1 MFSIESSKNK
11 DVIFQCDE
19 EDITHHI
26 CDLLNKYS
34 PHTTYSVIPKGNKDD
49 IKSIPI

>member
-11 DVIFQCDE
+11 DVIFQSND

-34 PHTTYSVIPKGNKDD
+34 SHTTYNVFPKRDKEEAKG
-49 IKSIPI
+49 IPI